1 MVMRKSLTGTAT
13 LEKALDVLDA
23 IGRAPQ
29 GLSQMELGESL
40 RLPRTTL
47 YRLLAA
53 LAKRGLVRRDP
64 LRRVYCLGLL
74 CFEYARQAY
83 TMPDLVAAASLE
95 LRTLRDLTGETT
107 YLAVLDGLEA
117 LSLERVDGNHS
128 QRSAAA
134 LGQRKPLHCT
144 SQGKAMLA
152 AMPPMQRKALIQELH
167 LTAHTPHTIT
177 DRRRLAA
184 ELKLTTTRGYAIDDE
199 EIALG
204 VRCCGA
210 AVVDA
215 AGQVRGA
222 VSVAA
227 PAFRMTHA
235 RIHLLGAEVAQAA
248 RRIGAQLAPLH
259 AQTTAS
265 VVQTVQGPWAF
276 HGTFPCWSQRSG
288 LVWADALAPAV
299 YRCDVT
305 QHASPHAHH
314 HCIAA
319 PETPVLALLLDDAGI
334 VIALQDG
341 WFRVQADGA
350 LCRLLRLAH
359 RGLSAAC
366 AAPDGSLWGCLR
378 DDDAWRIANLRS
390 DGSLHVAWQVRDRV
404 SAMAW
409 DAAGETLYAITP
421 DAGEVLTLRPGRAT
435 PQRLITIPKGSG
447 QLSGIALDGEGG
459 VWTALRDGW
468 SVVRIS
474 ADGAL
479 DRAIAVPVP
488 SPTDVAFGG
497 VDARTLYITS
507 ARDGCTLEGLTAA
520 PLSGRLFTVASEIPG
535 LPAHTLRL
543 LSST

>member
-1 MVMRKSLTGTAT
+1 MSIATSREGTAT

-29 GLSQMELGESL
+29 GLSQTDLGASL
-40 RLPRTTL
+40 ALPRTTL
-47 YRLLAA
+47 YRLLAT
-53 LAKRGLVRRDP
+53 LCKRGLVRRDP

-152 AMPPMQRKALIQELH
+152 AMSPMERNTVIKELH
-167 LTAHTPHTIT
+167 LSAHTPHTIT
-177 DRRRLAA
+177 DRRRLAT
-184 ELKLTTTRGYAIDDE
+184 ELKRITTRGYAIDDE

-210 AVVDA
+210 AIVDA
-215 AGQVRGA
+215 AGRVRGA
-222 VSVAA
+222 ISVAA

-235 RIHLLGAEVAQAA
+235 RVNLLGTEVAQAA

-259 AQTTAS
+259 AQATTS
-265 VVQTVQGPWAF
+265 VVQAMDGPWAF
-276 HGTFPCWSQRSG
+276 HGAFPRWSQRDTC
-288 LVWADALAPAV
+288 LVWADMLAPAV
-299 YRCDVT
+299 YCCNLA
-305 QHASPHAHH
+305 QQAGAHAH

-319 PETPVLALLLDDAGI
+319 PETPVLALLLDAAGS
-334 VIALQDG
+334 VVALQDG
-341 WFRVQADGA
+341 WFRVLSDGA
-350 LCRLLRLAH
+350 LHPLPGLAY

-366 AAPDGSLWGCLR
+366 TAPNGSLWGCLR
-378 DDDAWRIANLRS
+378 DDNTHAWRIADLRP
-390 DGSLHVAWQVRDRV
+390 DGLRYATWQVRDRI

-409 DAAGETLYAITP
+409 DAAGATLYAIAP
-421 DAGEVLTLRPGRAT
+421 DAGEVLMLQPGRAT

-447 QLSGIALDGEGG
+447 QLSGIALDREGG

-468 SVVRIS
+468 SVVRIC
-474 ADGAL
+474 ADGIL

-488 SPTDVAFGG
+488 APTDLGFGG
-497 VDARTLYITS
+497 TDGCTLYITS
-507 ARDGCTLEGLTAA
+507 ARDGCGIDSLTNA
-520 PLSGRLFTVASEIPG
+520 PLSGRIFVAALDIAG
-535 LPAHTLRL
+535 LAVHTLHL
-543 LSST
+543 P